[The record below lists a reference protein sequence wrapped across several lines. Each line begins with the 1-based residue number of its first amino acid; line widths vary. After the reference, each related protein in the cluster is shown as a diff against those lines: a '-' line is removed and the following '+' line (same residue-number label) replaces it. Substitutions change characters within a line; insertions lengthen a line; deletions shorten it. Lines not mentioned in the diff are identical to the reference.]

1 MNEPNEPRTEIQ
13 RPVQH
18 VQQRGPSVME
28 RVTGSFEKMTEPKIT
43 VGIPFGWGLLFAIV
57 LLGAIFIGHYLTVAG
72 QSVMRD
78 REFRERGQAS
88 SAAPFQNQQ
97 EFTDALKKLM
107 DQNNKKDQQS
117 SNSGNSSNA
126 ATQKISESMLSVS
139 ENMSSIANKL
149 ANNGQTVDQ
158 NLRLVKDNLESL
170 TNTLKDDT
178 SKRDILAK
186 LEQALT
192 SRSNVDTASLAKATD
207 FQSLNTK
214 IDQQVAAKN
223 DIDAMRK
230 DLSGLTTK
238 VQDLAVLIKS
248 RESTPGL
255 GEEFAPKKP

>member
-13 RPVQH
+13 RPVQ
-18 VQQRGPSVME
+18 QRGPSVME
-28 RVTGSFEKMTEPKIT
+28 RVTGGFEKMTEPKIT

-78 REFRERGQAS
+78 REYKGGQAS
-88 SAAPFQNQQ
+88 TAAPFQNQQ
-97 EFTDALKKLM
+97 DFTDALKKLM
-107 DQNNKKDQQS
+107 EQNNKKDQQS
-117 SNSGNSSNA
+117 SNGGSGNNA

-158 NLRLVKDNLESL
+158 NLKLVRDNLELL

-178 SKRDILAK
+178 SKRDILTK
-186 LEQALT
+186 LELALT
-192 SRSNVDTASLAKATD
+192 TRGNVDTTALAKATD

-230 DLSGLTTK
+230 DLGGLATK